1 MIVYY
6 FQFLGCGFNALPA
19 KEELSPMFP
28 NESSSDEISKT
39 DAFIQNFKV

>member
-1 MIVYY
+1 MLIYL
-6 FQFLGCGFNALPA
+6 FQFLGFGFYALPA